1 MADNRFVLGQ
11 RGHAL
16 RGKVCPD
23 FLTETADI
31 QTFRAKL
38 ATQVAKVA
46 GKGNGSVKA
55 IIFFQPFSQLSGSHG
70 AAQEFTIF
78 LADQAFAG
86 CTS

>member
-11 RGHAL
+11 RGQAL
-16 RGKVCPD
+16 RGKVGPD
-23 FLTETADI
+23 FLAETANV

-38 ATQVAKVA
+38 ATQAAKVA

-55 IIFFQPFSQLSGSHG
+55 IILFQLFSQLSGSHG

-78 LADQAFAG
+78 LAYQAFAG